1 MRENLFASSFQ
12 GRVNLMTKKLR
23 LQRNLLLLITGTM
36 IISNSV
42 LIVKLYNQ
50 ETITRLVPTITSEQ
64 IISEKFVNDEA
75 LKARAKELIWLLFSM
90 KKENVDEISAQVLK
104 LVDNACIDDFK
115 QQIQELSTDIEDKNY
130 RYVFTTIGYEFD
142 NHNFTVKVQGQLETY
157 MAGKQLSESYKEYLI
172 SFINR
177 GGVLMLKS
185 FEEIK
190 EQKNESN

>member
-1 MRENLFASSFQ
+1 MRENLFARSVRS
-12 GRVNLMTKKLR
+12 RMDLMIKKIR
-23 LQRNLLLLITGTM
+23 LQRNLLGGVLVLMIAGNLI
-36 IISNSV
+36 
-42 LIVKLYNQ
+42 LALKLYTQ
-50 ETITRLVPTITSEQ
+50 ETITRLLPTITSEQ
-64 IISEKFVNDEA
+64 IISEKFANDEA

-90 KKENVDEISAQVLK
+90 KKENVDEISAQILK

-115 QQIQELSTDIEDKNY
+115 QQIEELSADIEDKNY
-130 RYVFTTIGYEFD
+130 RYVFTTVGYEFD
-142 NHNFTVKVQGQLETY
+142 NQNFTVKVQGQLETF

-190 EQKNESN
+190 EKENESN